1 MSKYIIRQVSSGV
14 KFDLRSPNGQ
24 TIATSEVYES
34 MAYCRKGIES
44 VRKNVPAAKLEDQ
57 TEGAAVLT
65 NPKFELFRDKQGAY
79 RFRLRAR
86 NGKIIIFSEAYG
98 AKSACEAGIEA
109 VRRWAPDAETEEMQ
123 KADA

>member
-1 MSKYIIRQVSSGV
+1 MSKFIIRRVSSGV

-34 MAYCRKGIES
+34 MTYCRKGIEA
-44 VRKNVPAAKLEDQ
+44 VRKYAPAAKLEDQ
-57 TEGAAVLT
+57 TEDSATLT
-65 NPKFELFRDKQGAY
+65 NPKFELYRDKQGFY

-86 NGKIIIFSEAYG
+86 NGKIIVFSEGYG

-109 VRRWAPDAETEEMQ
+109 VRRWVPEAEIE
-123 KADA
+123 A